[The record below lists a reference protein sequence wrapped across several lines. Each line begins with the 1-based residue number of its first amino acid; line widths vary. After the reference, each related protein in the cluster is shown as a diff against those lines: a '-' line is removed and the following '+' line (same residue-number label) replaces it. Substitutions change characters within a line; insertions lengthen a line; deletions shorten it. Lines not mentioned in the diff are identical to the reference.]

1 MAAAFIIQFG
11 LLFLVVVIISFFIKL
26 IRQPIILGYVLAGL
40 LFSMFYSGD
49 VAISNQIGM
58 LTEIGITFLLFLI
71 GLEFDLTSLKYLGK
85 DIFIT
90 TLIQSIVFFA
100 MGFGVSLLFHFTY
113 MEATYIAILFM
124 FSSTLLVAKWI
135 EDKKESSTLH
145 GKITMGTLILQDIF
159 AILALTIVGVVEKGS
174 VLQII
179 LTPITGI
186 MLIVITFF
194 VGKYV
199 INHLLRLISKFT
211 ELVFIFSIGI
221 CFLFVILADKLGYST
236 TIGAFLAGIVLGNT
250 MYRTDVLGKLKPLV
264 LFFNLLFF
272 VCLGF
277 QLNPNLS
284 ISTLIFIL
292 VIIAMTLFIKPIV
305 IYFTFRNRKYDIK
318 TSFLSSIYL
327 AQISEFGLIIIAM
340 GVGSGAVSTN
350 LTSIAIFTIISTMI
364 ISSYFI
370 KYDKRIY
377 AKFEQVLR
385 KPTKKKKPEEKI
397 RSDCN
402 ILFFG
407 YYELTK
413 ELYKKLHTLGKK
425 VVVVENDPEHIALL
439 KRDNIPYIYNT
450 ASDPE
455 FFEHMHFEEVELVIS
470 NRVDIDENKMII
482 KNIKHQNPEAVVI
495 VTAKS
500 LKDSLDLYDN
510 KADYVIYP
518 AYLNEQHISVLIED
532 FTKDVS
538 KVIDK
543 KIEDIMML
551 RQKQQRL
558 KEVKDTNF
566 FVDIDTFV
574 KKLKGNRAAPI
585 PKKKQIKSKK

>member
-1 MAAAFIIQFG
+1 LEATFITQFG

-40 LFSMFYSGD
+40 FFSMFYSGN
-49 VAISNQIGM
+49 VAISNQIVM

-85 DIFIT
+85 DMFIT
-90 TLIQSIVFFA
+90 TLIQSIVFFG
-100 MGFGVSLLFHFTY
+100 MGFGISILFGFTY

-159 AILALTIVGVVEKGS
+159 AIVAISILGVVENGS
-174 VLQII
+174 VVQLFLAPILGII
-179 LTPITGI
+179 LII
-186 MLIVITFF
+186 ITFF
-194 VGKYV
+194 IAKYV
-199 INHLLRLISKFT
+199 ITYLLKLISKYT

-221 CFLFVILADKLGYST
+221 CFVFVELAPLLGYST
-236 TIGAFLAGIVLGNT
+236 TIGAFLGGIVLGNT
-250 MYRTDVLGKLKPLV
+250 MYRAEILGKLKPLV

-272 VCLGF
+272 VGLGF
-277 QLNPNLS
+277 QLNPNLTM
-284 ISTLIFIL
+284 STFIFIL
-292 VIIAMTLFIKPIV
+292 IIIALTLFIKPIV
-305 IYFTFRNRKYDIK
+305 IYFTFRNRKYDVK

-327 AQISEFGLIIIAM
+327 AQISEFGMIIV
-340 GVGSGAVSTN
+340 GVGVMSGAISAN
-350 LTSIAIFTIISTMI
+350 LTSISIFTVISTMI

-370 KYDKRIY
+370 KYDKKIY
-377 AKFEQVLR
+377 AKFESLLR
-385 KPTKKKKPEEKI
+385 KPVKKKKPEEKI

-425 VVVVENDPEHIALL
+425 VMVVENDPEHIALL
-439 KRDNIPYIYNT
+439 KRDNVPYIYST

-482 KNIKHQNPEAVVI
+482 NNIKHQNAEAVVI

-500 LKDSLDLYDN
+500 LKDSLELYDC

-538 KVIDK
+538 KVIGK
-543 KIEDIMML
+543 KIQDIVML
-551 RQKQQRL
+551 KQKQQRL
-558 KEVKDTNF
+558 KQVKETSF

-574 KKLKGNRAAPI
+574 KKLKGARSAPL
-585 PKKKQIKSKK
+585 PKKSIKKAKK